1 MLAVA
6 FIHLKLSGAIAWSWV
21 WVLSPL
27 WGYFI
32 ATVLIVTPVR
42 ALWLQTWW
50 SPFAFWLSMI
60 AVIALLHRR
69 DHAA

>member
-1 MLAVA
+1 MNRDQERALLLFGVA
-6 FIHLKLSGAIAWSWV
+6 L
-21 WVLSPL
+21 
-27 WGYFI
+27 
-32 ATVLIVTPVR
+32 VLIITPVR

-60 AVIALLHRR
+60 AVVALLHRT

>member
-1 MLAVA
+1 LV
-6 FIHLKLSGAIAWSWV
+6 
-21 WVLSPL
+21 
-27 WGYFI
+27 I

-60 AVIALLHRR
+60 VVMAVLHRG